1 MSVTQAQY
9 FFTVYVNVKI
19 SKERRAQ
26 SYGNHSKS
34 FLVFFQC
41 IQLGN
46 PNPLSR
52 SWKLACFKTFPHAPS
67 SVILISNVTP
77 RGSGL
82 HHMEE
87 GPFSDSKESAC
98 NAGDPGSIPVS
109 GRCPGEGNGNPLQY
123 SCLENSMDRGAWQ
136 ATVHGVANC
145 WDTIEQLTLSPF
157 HYRGLSVSSNSFSA
171 SVKLFV

>member
-1 MSVTQAQY
+1 M
-9 FFTVYVNVKI
+9 
-19 SKERRAQ
+19 
-26 SYGNHSKS
+26 
-34 FLVFFQC
+34 
-41 IQLGN
+41 GN

-52 SWKLACFKTFPHAPS
+52 SWKLACFNTFPHAPS
-67 SVILISNVTP
+67 SVILVSNVTP

-87 GPFSDSKESAC
+87 GPFYPDKMRLFSDSKESAC
-98 NAGDPGSIPVS
+98 NAGDPGSIPAS

-171 SVKLFV
+171 SVKLFIQPFSFTLVCVCVF

>member
-1 MSVTQAQY
+1 MLRFPKKDVH
-9 FFTVYVNVKI
+9 NLK
-19 SKERRAQ
+19 
-26 SYGNHSKS
+26 
-34 FLVFFQC
+34 
-41 IQLGN
+41 GN

-87 GPFSDSKESAC
+87 GPFYPDKMRLFSDSKDSAC

-123 SCLENSMDRGAWQ
+123 SCLENSMDREAWQ
-136 ATVHGVANC
+136 AIQSMGLQIVGTR
-145 WDTIEQLTLSPF
+145 LS
-157 HYRGLSVSSNSFSA
+157 N
-171 SVKLFV
+171 

>member
-52 SWKLACFKTFPHAPS
+52 SWKLACFNTFPHAPS
-67 SVILISNVTP
+67 SVILVSNVTP

-87 GPFSDSKESAC
+87 GPFYPDKMRLFSDSKESAC
-98 NAGDPGSIPVS
+98 NAGDPGSIPGS
-109 GRCPGEGNGNPLQY
+109 GWSPGEGNGNHSSILTWRIPWVEEPGRLQ
-123 SCLENSMDRGAWQ
+123 SMGLQIVGTR
-136 ATVHGVANC
+136 
-145 WDTIEQLTLSPF
+145 LS
-157 HYRGLSVSSNSFSA
+157 N
-171 SVKLFV
+171 